1 MKVNEAGGTISI
13 ESGTCT
19 FWGDQLQN
27 FGTIEVGATGGA
39 PRVTVQVSLCRTKQD
54 RLKAFYL
61 KDKASIWP

>member
-1 MKVNEAGGTISI
+1 MKVNQAGGTISI

-27 FGTIEVGATGGA
+27 FGTIEVGAAGGA
-39 PRVTVQVSLCRTKQD
+39 PRVTVQVSRTKKD